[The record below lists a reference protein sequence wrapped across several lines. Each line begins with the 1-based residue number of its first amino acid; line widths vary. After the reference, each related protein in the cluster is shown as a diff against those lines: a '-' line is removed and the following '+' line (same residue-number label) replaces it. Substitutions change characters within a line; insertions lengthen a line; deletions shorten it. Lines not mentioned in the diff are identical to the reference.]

1 MFKPKFIA
9 ILITLLFLVKCTI
22 PRILMAPKDVNE
34 QQINSARLKHKV
46 LIASSQSEYK
56 KALIKSLINNYQ
68 DQPVH
73 LKITGLDK
81 LPKATKATNYDA
93 IVVLN
98 SCLAWGMEKE
108 VSSFLKQYRDY
119 NKIIILTTSGDSN
132 WLPNKKGRN
141 FDALSSASQMANLEE
156 LSGKIIERVNKLL
169 DLKS

>member
-1 MFKPKFIA
+1 MFKPKFIP
-9 ILITLLFLVKCTI
+9 ILITLLFLVNCTI
-22 PRILMAPKDVNE
+22 PRILMAPKDVIE

-68 DQPVH
+68 NKPVH

-98 SCLAWGMEKE
+98 SCIAWGMEKE
-108 VSSFLKQYRDY
+108 VSSFLKKYRDY
-119 NKIIILTTSGDSN
+119 NKMIILTTSGDSN

-141 FDALSSASQMANLEE
+141 FDALSSASQMSNLQEMAN
-156 LSGKIIERVNKLL
+156 KIIDRVNKLL